1 MIAFD
6 LLCSRGHKFERWFK
20 NSESL
25 DEQISRGVIRCPV
38 CRDSHVVRALST
50 FGIKKNP
57 AAKETP
63 PPVTVDA
70 HAVLEAVHQYIDKN
84 FEDVGLNFTREA
96 LKMHFGDSKKRNI
109 KGMTLPSEEEILKDE
124 GVPFF
129 KIPVIKRLDN

>member
-6 LLCSRGHKFERWFK
+6 LLCSRGHKFECWCK

-25 DEQISRGVIRCPV
+25 DEQISRRVIRCPV

-50 FGIKKNP
+50 FGIKKHP
-57 AAKETP
+57 AGKETGA
-63 PPVTVDA
+63 PVNVDV

-124 GVPFF
+124 GVSFF